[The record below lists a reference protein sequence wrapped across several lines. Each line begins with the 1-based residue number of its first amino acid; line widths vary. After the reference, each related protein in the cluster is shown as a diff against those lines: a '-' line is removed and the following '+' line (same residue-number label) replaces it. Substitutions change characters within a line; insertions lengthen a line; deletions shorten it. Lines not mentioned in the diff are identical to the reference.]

1 MKNRRYAIT
10 GIMLSVIMAFSGCKS
25 DLFPLD
31 ENPYNQTE
39 TTVSVS
45 ETVPSEDEFTEPFVP
60 IETTELTYE
69 TTETSDETTTPEVI
83 PAETATPE
91 TIDTPKETTVPT
103 ETTTQSETTVTT
115 TPAET
120 TTAPQTTKTTTS
132 VSLSAPS
139 VPRKEIYRSYVYN
152 TLSEKE
158 KQAYD
163 IFEGAAVSLSNTV
176 DFSDISLTKAELE
189 KVVYAFDL
197 YEPLYSYISLENCMV
212 RGKNGIIKTV
222 DLAYYYD
229 KATHSKMTSAAV
241 SEADKIMAKIT
252 PGMSDFEVLRLFH
265 DEIISRCVYD
275 KTAQNRNFVYGVLV
289 EGKATCSGYAKTFQ
303 YLCNRAGIENT
314 CVFGMAGGEG
324 HMWNMVKL
332 DGEWYEVD
340 VTWDDTTIDVD
351 GFDNAV
357 FYEYFLVDS
366 VKMSDR
372 QLFEYNYSKPDAY
385 GKKYNYYKVM
395 GTYAQTTGD
404 LKSVI
409 KNSLKNAIKEN
420 KNYAQSMCSERA
432 VAEAVADLANSGEL
446 FYLISEVEK
455 ETGYTFNKSE
465 MRYYTLENANM
476 ILITF

>member
-69 TTETSDETTTPEVI
+69 TTETSDETTTPEVT

-103 ETTTQSETTVTT
+103 ETTTQSETTATT

-120 TTAPQTTKTTTS
+120 TTAQQTTKTTTS

-241 SEADKIMAKIT
+241 SEADKIIAKIT
-252 PGMSDFEVLRLFH
+252 PDMSDFEVLRLFH

-303 YLCNRAGIENT
+303 YLCNRVG
-314 CVFGMAGGEG
+314 GMIPSPEQVLEAIIKANNGG
-324 HMWNMVKL
+324 
-332 DGEWYEVD
+332 
-340 VTWDDTTIDVD
+340 
-351 GFDNAV
+351 
-357 FYEYFLVDS
+357 
-366 VKMSDR
+366 
-372 QLFEYNYSKPDAY
+372 
-385 GKKYNYYKVM
+385 
-395 GTYAQTTGD
+395 
-404 LKSVI
+404 
-409 KNSLKNAIKEN
+409 
-420 KNYAQSMCSERA
+420 
-432 VAEAVADLANSGEL
+432 AN
-446 FYLISEVEK
+446 
-455 ETGYTFNKSE
+455 
-465 MRYYTLENANM
+465 
-476 ILITF
+476 